1 MTKMRSDVEYKLDN
15 SQLFEQKKKKKTL
28 ECMYYD
34 AFSILEKF

>member
-15 SQLFEQKKKKKTL
+15 SQLFEQKKKKTF